1 MRNYNEIYIDDGLTI
16 PPGYELSQ
24 LQADLLKD
32 VLMQEYLHRKYY
44 RNWKCFL
51 PWHTLWNRR
60 ISHKYLINKLWK
72 KYKEIEHA

>member
-1 MRNYNEIYIDDGLTI
+1 MREQYIDDGISI
-16 PPGYELSQ
+16 PTGYNLSQ

-32 VLMQEYLHRKYY
+32 VLMQEHLHKEYY

-60 ISHKYLINKLWK
+60 ISHKHLINKLWK
-72 KYKEIEHA
+72 KYKEVENA